1 MPTHFFDKEF
11 RSGPDPREIGGVACR
26 IVTRKSLMAALPRVS
41 IIIVSW
47 NARVLLEQFLPTVV
61 ATEYP
66 NLEII
71 VADNASTD
79 DSVQW
84 MQERHPEVTIVQH
97 PENWLFCK
105 GNNEAVPH
113 SSGEYVVFL
122 NNDVAVPPG
131 WLMPLVELMENNP
144 DVGAVQ
150 PKILNHARPDEF
162 EYAGAA
168 GGFLDRY
175 GYPFAR
181 GRLFT
186 SLEKDTGQYDN
197 RQDIFWAG
205 GAAFMVRKMALDD
218 VGLFD
223 TLLEMHMEEID
234 LCWRLWKSGWKVMIE
249 PASSVYHVGGGS
261 LSASNP
267 KKAYYNF
274 RNSFLLLYKHL
285 PRKELRRITPG
296 RYMLDTLAALRSL
309 AFGRFGEFV
318 AVVRAH
324 GDYRKLRKQIV
335 RLPDDQQS
343 VLPPYRKSIVWS
355 YFLKRIRRFSDL
367 PRDHFLPSF
376 RDKLDHR
383 DTQHHHQHSH

>member
-1 MPTHFFDKEF
+1 
-11 RSGPDPREIGGVACR
+11 
-26 IVTRKSLMAALPRVS
+26 MAAHPRVS

-47 NARVLLEQFLPTVV
+47 NARPLLERFLPTVA

-66 NLEII
+66 NLEIL

-79 DSVQW
+79 DSVEW
-84 MQERHPEVTIVQH
+84 IETHFPEVRIVRH

-105 GNNEAVPH
+105 GNNEAVVH
-113 SSGEYVVFL
+113 TSGDYIVFL
-122 NNDVAVPPG
+122 NNDVAVSPT
-131 WLMPLVELMENNP
+131 WLQPLVELMERTP
-144 DVGAVQ
+144 DLGAVQ

-162 EYAGAA
+162 EYAGAG

-186 SLEKDTGQYDN
+186 SLEKDEGQYN
-197 RQDIFWAG
+197 EPENIFWAG
-205 GAAFMVRKMALDD
+205 GAALMVRKTTLDD

-234 LCWRLWKSGWKVMIE
+234 FCWRLWKSGWKVMVE
-249 PASSVYHVGGGS
+249 PASHVYHVGGGS
-261 LSASNP
+261 LSASDP
-267 KKAYYNF
+267 RKTYYNF

-296 RYMLDTLAALRSL
+296 RYGLDTLAALRSL
-309 AFGRFGEFV
+309 AHGHFGDFI

-335 RLPDDQQS
+335 RPRDEQQS
-343 VLPPYRKSIVWS
+343 VLPPYRKSIVGS

-367 PRDHFLPSF
+367 PGRHFLFSF
-376 RDKLDHR
+376 RQKLDDSDR
-383 DTQHHHQHSH
+383 QDDHQHPQQCLASRKFAE